1 MSFQKQ
7 GGSLRYE
14 WLGPETPSPVTR
26 YTLGGRSV
34 HAADASSGIS
44 KGTVRD
50 MRPHS
55 KRDNMNT
62 SGKAQPFV
70 IRKRLARPVEE

>member
-7 GGSLRYE
+7 GGSMRYE
-14 WLGPETPSPVTR
+14 WLGPEHPIGATR
-26 YTLGGRSV
+26 YTVGGRSV
-34 HAADASSGIS
+34 HASDAASGIT

-62 SGKAQPFV
+62 SGKSAPFT
-70 IRKRLARPVEE
+70 IKRRP